1 MTDVINKMIA
11 VFLICVMLLLAPL
24 SLMKQSDRVQ
34 NQISAVNA
42 MEFFLDT
49 VTDAHMIDA
58 HAYDALTTKLEAAGI
73 TANVK
78 IEIYEVVI
86 SQGDTYLWKTG
97 IITDLNDYQPLVL
110 GDIVSITVNEETSA
124 RAQNLWTKM
133 FGSSTDRFN
142 ETLVKMVK

>member
-58 HAYDALTTKLEAAGI
+58 HAYDVLTTKLEAAGI

-78 IEIYEVVI
+78 VEIYEVVI

>member
-78 IEIYEVVI
+78 VEIYEVVI

-97 IITDLNDYQPLVL
+97 IITDLNNYQPLVL